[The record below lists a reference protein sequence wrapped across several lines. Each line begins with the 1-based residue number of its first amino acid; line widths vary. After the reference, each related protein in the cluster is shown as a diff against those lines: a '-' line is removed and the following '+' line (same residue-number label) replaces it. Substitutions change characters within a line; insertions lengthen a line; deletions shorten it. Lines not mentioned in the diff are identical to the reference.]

1 MYSLHIQLFCKI
13 LVDRT
18 QPCSLQFPKSNVAQT
33 AFLKEIAQGSNEH
46 ADRLGGEGWGLR
58 LCISNKLPNDADTA
72 SLESHFENH
81 GLQQLA
87 WGFLQVAQSVL
98 SDG

>member
-18 QPCSLQFPKSNVAQT
+18 QPCSLQFPKSSVAQT

-58 LCISNKLPNDADTA
+58 LCISNKLPVMLRLPVHNQHGEKQGKD
-72 SLESHFENH
+72 HF
-81 GLQQLA
+81 L
-87 WGFLQVAQSVL
+87 
-98 SDG
+98 